1 MSKKICGATI
11 NSCLPPRYNNGCN
24 DCEAATI
31 QAEKET
37 GKERR
42 AISNWTEIEQ
52 RGELVEK
59 RRNSQAGDA
68 RSLSEYSSLV
78 LLNSLE
84 KERKGV
90 RIIRNHG
97 ENIPILSS

>member
-11 NSCLPPRYNNGCN
+11 NSCLPPRYSNGCN

-68 RSLSEYSSLV
+68 RSLSENSS
-78 LLNSLE
+78 SGSAE
-84 KERKGV
+84 FT
-90 RIIRNHG
+90 
-97 ENIPILSS
+97 